1 MSQAQYPIVPPIE
14 KTREPY
20 LFSKMNIELTQLDL
34 GVSAN
39 FLVYLFGEDG
49 NLLTVKDMK
58 MEGEDYQKWKSD
70 DYVPEWVINQLRK

>member
-1 MSQAQYPIVPPIE
+1 M
-14 KTREPY
+14 
-20 LFSKMNIELTQLDL
+20 DL

-58 MEGEDYQKWKSD
+58 MEGQDYQNWKSD